1 MNRTKLAL
9 ALAPVWAVALTLS
22 IVFQGTDPGAR
33 GLIADVSF
41 FTWLVCSIALLVIG
55 ASALVHRMRGS
66 AQSSSRERHQGAY
79 RTGRISRG

>member
-9 ALAPVWAVALTLS
+9 ALAPVWVVALTLS

-33 GLIADVSF
+33 GAIADVSF
-41 FTWLVCSIALLVIG
+41 FSWLLCSIVLLVLG

-66 AQSSSRERHQGAY
+66 EQSVRQY
-79 RTGRISRG
+79 